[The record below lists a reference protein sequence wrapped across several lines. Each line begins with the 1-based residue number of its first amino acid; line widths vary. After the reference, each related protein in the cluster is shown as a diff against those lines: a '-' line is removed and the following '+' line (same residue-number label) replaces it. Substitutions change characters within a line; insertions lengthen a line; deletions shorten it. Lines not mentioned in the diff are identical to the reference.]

1 MKKQKTIQ
9 TRRAKPKAGFRML
22 NAATRFTKNRKQRAA
37 TTADHDDMTEVP
49 GVGVARAL
57 LVILLLHVAAI
68 AGICLHNRWS
78 ESSDLEATIPA
89 LEKNAPITRIP
100 ELRGHAVSSGDTY
113 QSIASHF
120 GVDIEALKRVNEEK
134 ELLPGMIANIPNRR
148 AAEVRPVEQPIVQ
161 TQMSPPVRQA
171 GYGQHTSRPLIQT
184 SDTQSHPGSQPG
196 EMALVE
202 GSAPEPTQSA
212 VLITPRP
219 PRADPPI
226 RVQPPRESRAEPAP
240 VATRGR
246 RHTVRSGET
255 LWRIAQNN
263 GISVDALKRA
273 NPNVNVSALK
283 IGATLM
289 IPSR

>member
-134 ELLPGMIANIPNRR
+134 ER
-148 AAEVRPVEQPIVQ
+148 
-161 TQMSPPVRQA
+161 
-171 GYGQHTSRPLIQT
+171 YGQHTSRPLIQT

-226 RVQPPRESRAEPAP
+226 RVQPPRERRAEPAP